1 MCSAIYRDVEI
12 GHQKEEGED
21 AGCTQGKLKVKFS
34 EQSRSRVVSTTGRAN
49 KLQHGFD
56 MPISTKYKPYRDHV
70 PYAWSSSGC
79 GARRAHKTQISLFLA
94 LFFFFGIAESMS
106 GKDDSPV
113 VVAELSLA
121 TSVLSCWEAINE
133 TVVTW

>member
-1 MCSAIYRDVEI
+1 MQCCRDVEI
-12 GHQKEEGED
+12 GHQKDEGED
-21 AGCTQGKLKVKFS
+21 GSCNTLRQAQVQRAVAVTCGFD
-34 EQSRSRVVSTTGRAN
+34 TGRAN

-113 VVAELSLA
+113 AVAELSLA
-121 TSVLSCWEAINE
+121 ASVLSCWEAINE